1 MHKIVTVYLWRSKSP
16 MNRPDHTPRI
26 FTTITP
32 DYRRDA
38 ELMGSSSVTITEG
51 VFSKLDQ
58 RLV

>member
-1 MHKIVTVYLWRSKSP
+1 